1 MLEIMTFRKENEMNE
16 FIKRVEDAN
25 AWDEIEPEEYIKELE
40 IVGLNYYDYDDPD
53 VMWEEYLN
61 AIQVLNS

>member
-1 MLEIMTFRKENEMNE
+1 MND
-16 FIKRVEDAN
+16 FIKRVENAN
-25 AWDEIEPEEYIKELE
+25 TWDEIEPEEYIKELE

-61 AIQVLNS
+61 AIQVLNG